1 MKKMI
6 WIIVVGLVGGYALAS
21 TLQTSKANIQEVQI
35 ISQEK
40 AHQKENNVDLKKK
53 EVSVDVA
60 SQNQN
65 SAIEAVTQEK
75 MTEVQLG
82 EEASKK
88 SALAEK
94 VICIDAGHQK
104 KGNSHQEPIGP
115 GSTQTK
121 ARVSSGTKGVASGK
135 YEYELNLEVALKL
148 KEALL
153 EKGVEVYMV
162 RETHDVDMSNKER
175 AQLANEAKADLSL
188 RIHADGS
195 SNSSANGFSI
205 LVPGGSY
212 VSDEVISKSYAIAVY
227 MEEYLAEGIPN
238 KSRGI
243 ATRKD
248 LSGFNWSEVPA
259 VLLEMGFM
267 SNPEED
273 LRMNTEAFQEELIK
287 ALVASLEAYYEQ
299 L

>member
-65 SAIEAVTQEK
+65 SAIEAATQEK

>member
-1 MKKMI
+1 MI

-65 SAIEAVTQEK
+65 SAIEAATQEK